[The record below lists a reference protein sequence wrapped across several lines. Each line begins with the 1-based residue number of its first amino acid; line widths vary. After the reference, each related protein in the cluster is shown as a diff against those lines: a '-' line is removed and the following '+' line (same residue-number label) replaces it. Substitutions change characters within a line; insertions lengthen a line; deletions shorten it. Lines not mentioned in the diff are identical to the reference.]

1 MPLPR
6 FALVLA
12 LLWPCAAFAPA
23 RRPPPRGFRLRAGLD
38 PPKDGAAAAEDEDE
52 AVSDAFAALYRSQ
65 RAAAAPAAEPAADAA
80 VETRARTAGAAT
92 AAAAPARGEADEPSG
107 GAQEYKD
114 KLRENPGTSGLW
126 AATKTG
132 PRQENPWPGHAGGR
146 AAEQAVAG
154 WMKDAAPAP
163 TAPAAPDKTSTAR
176 AFDGG
181 ADTYWKSY
189 PEQIKRR
196 RAQKAL
202 RELDRGLAAADAD
215 ARRAAGIGAPR
226 SAEEEK
232 AAAAARAARARKDAI
247 SARVARDLEFTAELD
262 AADRA
267 AAAEAEAAE
276 RADAI
281 RAKIAKNLELAAELE
296 ARAAAEAAAEEASED
311 AASEPGAGLEP
322 PRPPGGE

>member
-1 MPLPR
+1 
-6 FALVLA
+6 
-12 LLWPCAAFAPA
+12 
-23 RRPPPRGFRLRAGLD
+23 
-38 PPKDGAAAAEDEDE
+38 
-52 AVSDAFAALYRSQ
+52 
-65 RAAAAPAAEPAADAA
+65 
-80 VETRARTAGAAT
+80 
-92 AAAAPARGEADEPSG
+92 
-107 GAQEYKD
+107 
-114 KLRENPGTSGLW
+114 
-126 AATKTG
+126 
-132 PRQENPWPGHAGGR
+132 
-146 AAEQAVAG
+146 
-154 WMKDAAPAP
+154 MKDAAPAP